1 MEQLTTNSPF
11 RPATLEHVPA
21 SKILFSKTNEMFRD
35 EIDLSGTSIEELAAS
50 IRANGLAQPILLRP
64 GKNGTFELVA
74 GERRV
79 RACRLISADFK
90 IASYIRDLSDE
101 EALELQIIENLQ
113 RKDINP
119 MSEAFGFS
127 ELIKKKKL
135 TTASIAARIGKSMDY
150 VQERLR
156 LMGLIPELQ
165 SLVRSGEIPLKA
177 GLMFARI
184 PGDQQ
189 KDAQASTTERMQ
201 VDKKFKTVFQGLG
214 PLQEWMDENLFTD
227 LSKADFDK
235 ADETLN
241 PGMGGCGNCIHRL
254 HNTAG
259 LFNDITTADKCLL
272 ASCYRIK
279 QINTYKR
286 IHADL
291 VKKYLKMKSKI
302 VFKFRTRIIDG
313 HEFFKKQLSSI
324 AEIKGSE
331 GGETI
336 TEKEALKN
344 PKANI
349 CILIGSE
356 AEHVYGDKVRSS
368 APFIFTA
375 PRESTITRSSS
386 SSKKSSTPAATPE
399 AAAKAEETA
408 KWVERQQRKKEE
420 IYMTL
425 TFAKL
430 FSNKSAGLLDALVRW
445 AIVVIDQE
453 VYPGMA
459 TMMGALK
466 TVGADIHCEYK
477 DKKKIV
483 KAKEVELFDLI
494 GEDYTELD
502 LEASLAGLPIQSL
515 VKILSVLFEEEAIPG
530 DRRKLFPYDS
540 SALHRQAESE
550 SKKWIASEKERLKK
564 VTNLTP
570 VTPPKK
576 KK

>member
-291 VKKYLKMKSKI
+291 VKKYPKMKSKI

-386 SSKKSSTPAATPE
+386 SSKKSTTPAANPE
-399 AAAKAEETA
+399 AEAKQAETL
-408 KWVERQQRKKEE
+408 KWQR
-420 IYMTL
+420 L
-425 TFAKL
+425 HHQRAHQ
-430 FSNKSAGLLDALVRW
+430 R
-445 AIVVIDQE
+445 
-453 VYPGMA
+453 
-459 TMMGALK
+459 
-466 TVGADIHCEYK
+466 
-477 DKKKIV
+477 
-483 KAKEVELFDLI
+483 
-494 GEDYTELD
+494 
-502 LEASLAGLPIQSL
+502 
-515 VKILSVLFEEEAIPG
+515 EAI
-530 DRRKLFPYDS
+530 
-540 SALHRQAESE
+540 Q
-550 SKKWIASEKERLKK
+550 
-564 VTNLTP
+564 
-570 VTPPKK
+570 
-576 KK
+576 